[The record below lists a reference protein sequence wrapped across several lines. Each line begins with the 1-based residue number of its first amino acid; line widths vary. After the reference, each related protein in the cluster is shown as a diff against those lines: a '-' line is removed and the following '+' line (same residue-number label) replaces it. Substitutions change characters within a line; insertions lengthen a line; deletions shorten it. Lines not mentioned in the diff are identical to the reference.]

1 MTAEMDNRA
10 GKPER
15 DDKKKA
21 RRTGQREEVEKGK
34 HVIRVFLGRDT
45 VTGRRH
51 YHSET
56 FFGGARQAEDR
67 IREIIR
73 RHRAGEPIKA
83 NADTFDAFLD
93 EWIEAKKLSVAE
105 SSLAAYTNKI
115 DWYIR
120 PTLGKKLL
128 ARVEADDIQKLYG
141 KLHEDGL
148 SRATIH
154 CVHVVLNMVFKL
166 AVKRKKL
173 NGSPMAGVEIPKEWA
188 QADESDEE
196 EERAM
201 TPQQVAQFL
210 DAAKGTRFDNLF
222 TLAFHVGCRPG
233 ELLALKWADLDTGAK
248 TLRVN
253 QSIVWRKAGD
263 WYLKKPKTKLSRRTL
278 PLTDA
283 LIGLLSAQ
291 RKSQLEARMKVGK
304 LWTDHGFIF
313 PDEVGEPYPQWT
325 LRNDFKRVLKAAG
338 LPETFTTYSA
348 RHTMATLLIA
358 TGTNPKAV
366 SERLGHSGVS
376 ITLQTYTHVSPGMQ
390 SAVSEQIER
399 LLSGQK

>member
-1 MTAEMDNRA
+1 MTDKKPDNKA
-10 GKPER
+10 GKKP
-15 DDKKKA
+15 KP
-21 RRTGQREEVEKGK
+21 RRIGQREEIAKDK

-45 VTGRRH
+45 STGKRH

-56 FFGGARQAEDR
+56 FLGGAKQAEAR

-73 RHRAGEPIKA
+73 RYNAGEPIKA
-83 NADTFDAFLD
+83 NADTFENFLD
-93 EWIEAKKLSVAE
+93 AWLEAKKLSVEE
-105 SSLAAYTNKI
+105 SSLKTYREKI

-128 ARVEADDIQKLYG
+128 ARVMAEDIQRLYG
-141 KLHEDGL
+141 KLHDDGL

-154 CVHVVLNMVFKL
+154 FVHTILGMIFKL

-173 NGSPMAGVEIPKEWA
+173 TGSPMAGVELPKEQTGDQDA
-188 QADESDEE
+188 P

-201 TPQQVAQFL
+201 TSEQVARFL
-210 DAAKGTRFDNLF
+210 AAADGTRFDNLF
-222 TLAFHVGCRPG
+222 KLAFHVGCRPG
-233 ELLALKWADLDTGAK
+233 ELLALKWGDLDAGAR

-253 QSIVWRKAGD
+253 QSIVWRNSKE
-263 WYLKKPKTKLSRRTL
+263 WYLKKPKTKLSRRAL

-283 LIGLLSAQ
+283 LIEVLSAQ
-291 RKSQLEARMKVGK
+291 RKRQLEARLKIGK

-313 PDEVGEPYPQWT
+313 ANEIGEPYSQGT
-325 LRNDFKRVLKAAG
+325 LLNDCKRILKAAG
-338 LPETFTTYSA
+338 LPVTFKPYTA

-358 TGTNPKAV
+358 GGTNPKAV
-366 SERLGHSGVS
+366 SERLGHSNVT
-376 ITLQTYTHVSPGMQ
+376 ITLQTYTHVNPGMQ
-390 SAVSEQIER
+390 SAVSEEIER